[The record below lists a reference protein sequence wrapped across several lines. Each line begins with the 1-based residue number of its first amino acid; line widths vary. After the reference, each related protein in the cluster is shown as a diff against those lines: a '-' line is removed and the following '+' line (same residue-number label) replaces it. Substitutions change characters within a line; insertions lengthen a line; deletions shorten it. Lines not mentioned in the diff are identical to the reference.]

1 MSPYLTSFPLFLRS
15 AEIVFLLCALK
26 LNYPNTFHLIR
37 GNHECRLLTSH
48 FTFLREVTKKYKSQ
62 RLYDEIMLLF
72 DALPLAVM
80 LEDEES
86 RFLCVHGGLS
96 PDIKSIEDIDALD
109 RFREPGKSGP
119 LCDLLWS
126 DPIEE
131 DTAQGLSDS
140 DMKEWYE
147 VTYVENASRG
157 CGWIFGYAATREFID
172 QNGITAII
180 RAHEVQRAGYGL
192 NKFQRPEPLVITVF
206 SAPNYC
212 DFYANKAAVMRIA
225 PPVYDTGEEQ
235 DQHTRLEFIQYD
247 CVPHPFWL
255 PKLQNGIEYTLPF
268 LAEKVKQLLAYFI
281 SSKGLGK
288 ESPEE
293 SQFYSEIEDMLK
305 KRDEDAKKAANAKNV
320 ASSSSSTDSK
330 PPSVKIPRTPSK
342 RSLVE
347 RSPPAEKQFMSV
359 KERINMLQKDV
370 ANRQAMVRRLSSV
383 RGGLIENK
391 ILQSKISAYLNKAT
405 TKFQKAKQQD
415 WLNETMP
422 NENDV
427 KSERQ

>member
-1 MSPYLTSFPLFLRS
+1 MLPLT
-15 AEIVFLLCALK
+15 EIVFLLCALK

-62 RLYDEIMLLF
+62 RLYEEIMLLF
-72 DALPLAVM
+72 DALPISVM

-96 PDIKSIEDIDALD
+96 PDIKSIEDIEALD
-109 RFREPGKSGP
+109 RFREPGKTGP

-131 DTAQGLSDS
+131 DTAAGLSAS
-140 DMKEWYE
+140 DMEEWFE

-157 CGWIFGYAATREFID
+157 CGWVFGYAATREFID
-172 QNGITAII
+172 NNNITAII
-180 RAHEVQRAGYGL
+180 RAHEVQRAGYGF
-192 NKFQRPEPLVITVF
+192 NKFQRPGPEPLVITVF

-212 DFYANKAAVMRIA
+212 DFYANKAAVMRVA
-225 PPVYDTGEEQ
+225 PPTYGTDDEA

-268 LAEKVKQLLAYFI
+268 LAEKMKQMLAYFI
-281 SSKGLGK
+281 SPKGLGK
-288 ESPEE
+288 ESSEE
-293 SQFYSEIEDMLK
+293 TQFYSEIEDMLK
-305 KRDEDAKKAANAKNV
+305 KRDEDAKKATDDKNL
-320 ASSSSSTDSK
+320 ATSSSSSSESK
-330 PPSVKIPRTPSK
+330 PPSVRIPRTPSK
-342 RSLVE
+342 RSLTEKAVA
-347 RSPPAEKQFMSV
+347 PAEKQVMSV
-359 KERINMLQKDV
+359 KERINMLHQDV
-370 ANRQAMVRRLSSV
+370 ERRQALVRRLSSV
-383 RGGLIENK
+383 RGGLIENR
-391 ILQSKISAYLNKAT
+391 ILQTKISAYLNKAT

-415 WLNETMP
+415 WVNETFP
-422 NENDV
+422 NENDMN
-427 KSERQ
+427 ERQ

>member
-1 MSPYLTSFPLFLRS
+1 M
-15 AEIVFLLCALK
+15 
-26 LNYPNTFHLIR
+26 IR

-72 DALPLAVM
+72 DALPLAVL

-96 PDIKSIEDIDALD
+96 PDIKTIEDIEAIE
-109 RFREPGKSGP
+109 RFQEPGKSGA

-131 DTAQGLSDS
+131 DTADGLSAS
-140 DMKEWYE
+140 DMKEWFE

-172 QNGITAII
+172 TNGITAII
-180 RAHEVQRAGYGL
+180 RAHEVQRAGYGF
-192 NKFQRPEPLVITVF
+192 NKFQKPEPLVITVF

-212 DFYANKAAVMRIA
+212 DFYANKAAVMKIS
-225 PPVYDTGEEQ
+225 PPRYDTGDEQ
-235 DQHTRLEFIQYD
+235 DEHTRLEFIQFD

-268 LAEKVKQLLAYFI
+268 LAEKMKQMLAYLI
-281 SSKGLGK
+281 STRGLGK
-288 ESPEE
+288 ESDEE
-293 SQFYSEIEDMLK
+293 SQFYTEIDEMLK
-305 KRDEDAKKAANAKNV
+305 KREEERQSAQSSS
-320 ASSSSSTDSK
+320 SSSSSTPQGAASGASTSNNATTTTESK
-330 PPSVKIPRTPSK
+330 PASVRIPRTPSK
-342 RSLVE
+342 RGIGLAIPGTNAGGAAGGPI
-347 RSPPAEKQFMSV
+347 SPRGAEKQFLSV
-359 KERINMLQKDV
+359 KDRINMLNKDV
-370 ANRQAMVRRLSSV
+370 ESKRALVKRLTET
-383 RGGLIENK
+383 RGGLIEGK
-391 ILQSKISAYLNKAT
+391 ILQTKIQAYLTKAT

-415 WLNETMP
+415 WINEARP
-422 NENDV
+422 NENDINGDH
-427 KSERQ
+427 Q

>member
-1 MSPYLTSFPLFLRS
+1 
-15 AEIVFLLCALK
+15 
-26 LNYPNTFHLIR
+26 
-37 GNHECRLLTSH
+37 
-48 FTFLREVTKKYKSQ
+48 
-62 RLYDEIMLLF
+62 MLLF
-72 DALPLAVM
+72 DSLPLAVM

-96 PDIKSIEDIDALD
+96 PDIKTVDDIDALD
-109 RFREPGKSGP
+109 RFREPGKTGP

-140 DMKEWYE
+140 DMQEWFE

-172 QNGITAII
+172 NNHITAII

-192 NKFQRPEPLVITVF
+192 NKFQRPTPEPLVITVF

-212 DFYANKAAVMRIA
+212 DFYANKAAVMRVS
-225 PPVYDTGEEQ
+225 PPSYASDEEQ

-268 LAEKVKQLLAYFI
+268 LADKLKQMLAYFT
-281 SSKGLGK
+281 SPKGLGK

-293 SQFYSEIEDMLK
+293 TQFYSEIESMLK
-305 KRDEDAKKAANAKNV
+305 KRDEDAKRAAGEKDMASSS
-320 ASSSSSTDSK
+320 ASSSSESK
-330 PPSVKIPRTPSK
+330 PPSVRIPRTPSK
-342 RSLVE
+342 RSLTE
-347 RSPPAEKQFMSV
+347 KAPATPPEKDFLSV
-359 KERINMLQKDV
+359 KDRIKLLKKDV
-370 ANRQAMVRRLSSV
+370 EKRQEVTRRLTEV
-383 RGGLIENK
+383 RGGLMENR
-391 ILQSKISAYLNKAT
+391 ILQTKISAYLNKAT

-415 WLNETMP
+415 WLNETIP
-422 NENDV
+422 NENDHTT
-427 KSERQ
+427 RQ